1 MPAATTFAEAQEVLA
16 AALPGYTRR
25 EHQIALASVIE
36 EAIGKERPLL
46 AQAGTGTGK
55 SLALLIP
62 AILSGKRTVVATA
75 TKVLQGQYSQKDL
88 PFLEEYLGTP
98 FTWAVLKGR
107 SNYPC
112 HARAEELAAPTA
124 LQATVKAAMQEHS
137 TPDAVRDGVIID
149 RETFPALTEDE
160 WKPFSMSAAECPGR
174 KECPF
179 AEVCF
184 AERAKA
190 KAEAADVVI
199 TNIAYLLTDLLLR
212 NQTDG
217 NVALLGD
224 FDLLVVDEAH
234 VLPDQATGALE
245 DTMGEGTFARL
256 SRDMG
261 GYIFREGGDETVA
274 GDIERA
280 AAELWRSLTR
290 AHAAFAAK
298 ARSKSDP
305 MPLMIT
311 RLIMEFG
318 NEARTLYQAIEAT
331 REEIKSTQASDDRSR
346 IARSRL
352 LRRSMNQMQRLEAYL
367 SEPDEKIVRWAEEET
382 SKFRGETRTRIYLR
396 SAPVSVAPFLRTALW
411 DKVPAIL
418 SSATLAAG
426 SDFSYLAETL
436 GLREDEALTYDA
448 GSPFDYPRQALLYVP
463 GADAPEPTARTNAAW
478 RVYAQEVTHHLVQ
491 QSGGGALLLFTSRSA
506 MNESYQAIAG
516 RLQREGLTVL
526 RQGDSPSGELIR
538 VMKEDGH
545 AVLFALRTFF
555 EGVDIQGS
563 ALRLVVLDKLPFAV
577 PSDLVYQAR
586 SEVIERRGQSA
597 FGKMAMPMM
606 ILILTQAF
614 GRLIRHRDD
623 RGVVAILDNRLMT
636 KGYGSQ
642 IMKALPPARRT
653 SDIEEAARFL
663 AASR

>member
-1 MPAATTFAEAQEVLA
+1 MPATTFAEAQEVLA

-25 EHQIALASVIE
+25 EHQIALAEQIE
-36 EAIGKERPLL
+36 KAIGAERPLL

-62 AILSGKRTVVATA
+62 SILSGKRTVVATA
-75 TKVLQGQYSQKDL
+75 TKVLQGQYAMKDL

-124 LQATVKAAMQEHS
+124 LQATVKAAMQESS
-137 TPDAVRDGVIID
+137 TPDAVRDGIIID
-149 RETFPALTEDE
+149 RETFPSLTEDE
-160 WKPFSMSAAECPGR
+160 WKPFSMSAAECPGK

-179 AEVCF
+179 AEICF
-184 AERAKA
+184 AERAKV
-190 KAEAADVVI
+190 KAGAADVVV
-199 TNIAYLLTDLLLR
+199 TNTAYLLTDLILR
-212 NQTDG
+212 SQTDG

-234 VLPDQATGALE
+234 TLPDVATSALE

-256 SRDMG
+256 ARDMG
-261 GYIFREGGDETVA
+261 AYIFREGGDESV
-274 GDIERA
+274 
-280 AAELWRSLTR
+280 AAEIEQAASSLWRSLTR

-367 SEPDEKIVRWAEEET
+367 TEPDEKIVRWSEEET

-426 SDFSYLAETL
+426 SDFSYLAGTL
-436 GLREDEALTYDA
+436 GLGKDEALTYDA
-448 GSPFDYPRQALLYVP
+448 GSPFDYPSQALLYVP
-463 GADAPEPTARTNAAW
+463 GRDAPEPTARTNAAW

-538 VMKEDGH
+538 AMKEDGH

-597 FGKMAMPMM
+597 FGKLAMPMM

-614 GRLIRHRDD
+614 GRLIRHRED
-623 RGVVAILDNRLMT
+623 RGVVAILDNRLTT
-636 KGYGSQ
+636 KQYGSQ

-653 SDIEEAARFL
+653 SDIEEASRFL

>member
-1 MPAATTFAEAQEVLA
+1 M
-16 AALPGYTRR
+16 
-25 EHQIALASVIE
+25 
-36 EAIGKERPLL
+36 
-46 AQAGTGTGK
+46 
-55 SLALLIP
+55 
-62 AILSGKRTVVATA
+62 
-75 TKVLQGQYSQKDL
+75 
-88 PFLEEYLGTP
+88 
-98 FTWAVLKGR
+98 
-107 SNYPC
+107 
-112 HARAEELAAPTA
+112 
-124 LQATVKAAMQEHS
+124 
-137 TPDAVRDGVIID
+137 
-149 RETFPALTEDE
+149 
-160 WKPFSMSAAECPGR
+160 
-174 KECPF
+174 
-179 AEVCF
+179 
-184 AERAKA
+184 
-190 KAEAADVVI
+190 
-199 TNIAYLLTDLLLR
+199 
-212 NQTDG
+212 
-217 NVALLGD
+217 
-224 FDLLVVDEAH
+224 
-234 VLPDQATGALE
+234 
-245 DTMGEGTFARL
+245 
-256 SRDMG
+256 
-261 GYIFREGGDETVA
+261 
-274 GDIERA
+274 
-280 AAELWRSLTR
+280 
-290 AHAAFAAK
+290 
-298 ARSKSDP
+298 
-305 MPLMIT
+305 
-311 RLIMEFG
+311 
-318 NEARTLYQAIEAT
+318 
-331 REEIKSTQASDDRSR
+331 
-346 IARSRL
+346 
-352 LRRSMNQMQRLEAYL
+352 
-367 SEPDEKIVRWAEEET
+367 
-382 SKFRGETRTRIYLR
+382 
-396 SAPVSVAPFLRTALW
+396 APFLRTALW